1 MDTRKHTHHTQ
12 TMEIKAAV
20 PLFSVLVRTAMGELG
35 EKLLV
40 EEPAGMSYLP
50 QDDDVEVELITLF
63 NDAGKVTCALLSSC
77 TSAGLIPAA

>member
-1 MDTRKHTHHTQ
+1 
-12 TMEIKAAV
+12 
-20 PLFSVLVRTAMGELG
+20 MGELG